1 MYSFLIIQTF
11 NLNYMAVKLKTTKL
25 LWNRYSINSDAP
37 KTFRIM
43 HSYGAYYGAILAG
56 AFKEASTSEVFLLKS
71 I

>member
-1 MYSFLIIQTF
+1 
-11 NLNYMAVKLKTTKL
+11 MAVKLKATKL

-43 HSYGAYYGAILAG
+43 HSYGAILAG

-71 I
+71 IKFIG